1 VGGVGSHPA
10 SIVTLGAAFSANKG
24 AASMLQA
31 LLDNLPGIIGECRF
45 EVLTT
50 YPNEDLVEAP
60 RGVEVVSCTPL
71 GLALLHFPLAL
82 AAAMGARL
90 GLPREWFCRTAALE
104 AIRGADVVLD
114 VAGISFVDG
123 RGIATLGYNVLMTST
138 PILLGKPVVK
148 MAQALGPFES
158 PLNRFCASTILPRLE
173 AICARGRSTETHL
186 RMLDLDNVHSTAD
199 LAFSMQLSEAAI
211 QRAERRLGKATGV
224 RVAVIP
230 SAVVQAYARSEGI
243 AFETELIRFIDVLC
257 DERGFEV
264 VLIPHAIRP
273 DAKASRMNDLPLCRS
288 IHSAL
293 KSQARCRLVEE
304 SLPAEDLRALIELCH
319 VVVTARFH
327 AMVSALATTTP
338 VLVIGWS
345 HKYAEVL
352 EPFGLEEQT
361 MDYADL
367 SADGLLRAFD
377 ATLLN
382 APRIRSA
389 IAAALPAV
397 RSKSEENYQ
406 AVAGVLRETG

>member
-1 VGGVGSHPA
+1 
-10 SIVTLGAAFSANKG
+10 
-24 AASMLQA
+24 
-31 LLDNLPGIIGECRF
+31 
-45 EVLTT
+45 
-50 YPNEDLVEAP
+50 
-60 RGVEVVSCTPL
+60 
-71 GLALLHFPLAL
+71 
-82 AAAMGARL
+82 
-90 GLPREWFCRTAALE
+90 
-104 AIRGADVVLD
+104 
-114 VAGISFVDG
+114 
-123 RGIATLGYNVLMTST
+123 
-138 PILLGKPVVK
+138 
-148 MAQALGPFES
+148 
-158 PLNRFCASTILPRLE
+158 
-173 AICARGRSTETHL
+173 
-186 RMLDLDNVHSTAD
+186 MLDLDNVHSTAD
-199 LAFSMQLSEAAI
+199 LAFSMQLSDAAI

-230 SAVVQAYARSEGI
+230 SAVVQAYAKSEGI

-288 IHSAL
+288 IHSSL
-293 KSQARCRLVEE
+293 KSKTRCRLVEE
-304 SLPAEDLRALIELCH
+304 SLPAGDLRALIELCD
-319 VVVTARFH
+319 VAVTARFH

-397 RSKSEENYQ
+397 RSKSEENYE
-406 AVAGVLRETG
+406 AVAGALRETG